1 MGTKVAE
8 ERARECTEA
17 GLWRNESLETYLDRW
32 ATRRPDKTAFVDG
45 QGRYTWAA
53 LARAVERV
61 AHGLRAYGLREGGV
75 VSCHLPNWNEYAL
88 VFLAASRLGAVVNPI
103 PPTYRASEL
112 RFMLGLLE
120 SQALIVP
127 ATFRGFDYREMAT
140 QIRGGLPQ
148 LERIF
153 VARGEAPAGMEPFA
167 ALTDTAW
174 EEKAGR
180 GSLPGSDPDTV
191 HEVVFT
197 SGTTGEPKG
206 VMHTPNT
213 TLATIYTLIE
223 RLAFTERDVLLM
235 ASTLGHQT
243 GYLYGYCMNLLLGST
258 AVWMDIWNAEEG
270 ARLIEAERVTFTMGA
285 TPFLR
290 DLTYTQ
296 APRDLGSLRVFIS
309 AGAPIPRQLVKD
321 ARDRL
326 KCVISAGWGM
336 TENGLV
342 SCNGVDDPEEK
353 VVSTDGVPLPGM
365 ELRVVDDEGRE
376 VPRGSEGDLLVRG
389 PAQFAGYYKRPEFTA
404 DGHTADG
411 WFKTGDRATLDRDGY
426 VSITG
431 RTKDV
436 IIRGGENI
444 PVVEVENLLYTHP
457 KVAGVAIVAMD
468 DARLG
473 ERSCAV
479 VIPREGQSL
488 TLPEVV
494 AFLEG
499 QQLARQKF
507 PERLEI
513 VSEFPMTPS
522 GKIQK
527 YRLRQLVADRI
538 RVTPTPP
545 HPSLSPSGGEGSRPG
560 EGSAPKPSPPSG
572 ERAG

>member
-1 MGTKVAE
+1 MESSLTE
-8 ERARECTEA
+8 ARIRESTAA

-32 ATRRPDKTAFVDG
+32 ATARPDKTAVVDG
-45 QGRYTWAA
+45 RRRYTWAA
-53 LARAVERV
+53 LARAVDRV
-61 AHGLRAYGLREGGV
+61 AHGLRAHGVEPGGV
-75 VSCHLPNWNEYAL
+75 ISCQLPNWNEFVL

-103 PPTYRASEL
+103 PPIYRASEL

-120 SQALIVP
+120 SQVLIVP
-127 ATFRGFDYREMAT
+127 AVFRGFDHRELAA
-140 QIRGGLPQ
+140 QIKAGLPR
-148 LERIF
+148 LERVF
-153 VARGEAPAGMEPFA
+153 VARGKAQDGMEPFA

-174 EEKAGR
+174 EAR
-180 GSLPGSDPDTV
+180 SDRRPLPGSEPNCV

-213 TLATIYTLIE
+213 TLSTIYTVIE
-223 RLAFTERDVLLM
+223 RLGMSDRDVLLM
-235 ASTLGHQT
+235 ASTLAHQT
-243 GYLYGYCMNLLLGST
+243 GYLYGYCLNLLLGAT
-258 AVWMDIWNAEEG
+258 AVWMDVWNADEA

-321 ARDRL
+321 ARARL
-326 KCVISAGWGM
+326 RCVISAGWGM

-342 SCNGVDDPEEK
+342 TCNGLADPEEK
-353 VVSTDGVPLPGM
+353 VCATDGRPLPGM
-365 ELRVVDDEGRE
+365 ELRTVDDDGRDL
-376 VPRGSEGDLLVRG
+376 PRGVEGDLLVRG
-389 PAQFAGYYKRPEFTA
+389 PAQFAGYFKRPEFTA

-411 WFKTGDRATLDRDGY
+411 WFKTGDRATLDSDGY

-457 KVAGVAIVAMD
+457 KIAGVAIVAMFD
-468 DARLG
+468 PRLG
-473 ERSCAV
+473 ERGCAV
-479 VIPREGQSL
+479 VIPREGDTL
-488 TLPEVV
+488 TLPEIIT
-494 AFLEG
+494 FLDSH
-499 QQLARQKF
+499 QLARQKF

-527 YRLRQLVADRI
+527 YRLRELVAE
-538 RVTPTPP
+538 RVAA
-545 HPSLSPSGGEGSRPG
+545 EAR
-560 EGSAPKPSPPSG
+560 
-572 ERAG
+572 RAGA

>member
-1 MGTKVAE
+1 MATRVTDA
-8 ERARECTEA
+8 RARECTAA

-32 ATRRPDKTAFVDG
+32 ASTRPDKAAVVDG
-45 QGRYTWAA
+45 RGRYTWAQ

-61 AHGLRAYGLREGGV
+61 AHGLRAHGLEAGGV
-75 VSCHLPNWNEYAL
+75 VSCQLPNWSEFAL

-127 ATFRGFDYREMAT
+127 ATFRGFDYRDMAA
-140 QIRGGLPQ
+140 QIRGGLPR
-148 LERIF
+148 LERVF
-153 VARGEAPAGMEPFA
+153 VTRGEAPAGMESFA

-174 EEKAGR
+174 EAKAGR
-180 GSLPGSDPDTV
+180 RPLPGSDPDTV

-213 TLATIYTLIE
+213 TLSTIYTLME
-223 RLAFTERDVLLM
+223 RLAFSERDVLLM

-243 GYLYGYCMNLLLGST
+243 GYLYGYCMNLLLGAT
-258 AVWMDIWNAEEG
+258 AVWMDVWNVEEA

-290 DLTYTQ
+290 DLTYAQ
-296 APRDLGSLRVFIS
+296 APRDMRSLRVFIS

-321 ARDRL
+321 ARERL

-342 SCNGVDDPEEK
+342 SCNGLDDHEEK
-353 VVSTDGVPLPGM
+353 VFTTDGVPLPGM
-365 ELRVVDDEGRE
+365 ELRVVDEGGRDA
-376 VPRGSEGDLLVRG
+376 PHGAEGDLLVRG
-389 PAQFAGYYKRPEFTA
+389 PAQFAGYYKRPGFTA

-473 ERSCAV
+473 ERACAV
-479 VIPREGQSL
+479 VIPREGESL
-488 TLPEVV
+488 ALPEVI
-494 AFLEG
+494 AFLEA

-527 YRLRQLVADRI
+527 YRLRQLVAERI
-538 RVTPTPP
+538 
-545 HPSLSPSGGEGSRPG
+545 
-560 EGSAPKPSPPSG
+560 KG
-572 ERAG
+572 ER